1 MSLNKSR
8 ICCKDPLVA
17 SHSSQVQN
25 PQGLAHKTSFGLAA
39 SGPCGPVLATAPA
52 PSSSAPPPT
61 QSHIKLIF
69 VADSSPWVF
78 KEIKIT
84 NLQSY
89 YLGPLWPFC
98 LFLPIL
104 FKTCLYNPKISDLSF
119 LKVKHNYLRI
129 IQSYSQASRFIQIG
143 LSSKISK
150 QNKSCCMVHSLLR
163 LI

>member
-1 MSLNKSR
+1 MKTKCAWRCWGPDKVELRYDDLAWSG
-8 ICCKDPLVA
+8 DQA
-17 SHSSQVQN
+17 SKHMELSH
-25 PQGLAHKTSFGLAA
+25 PWCT
-39 SGPCGPVLATAPA
+39 
-52 PSSSAPPPT
+52 T